1 MTNYEAIKRMTPE
14 QMEIFLDNVYLTGM
28 NNALYLS
35 RLTEDEAADFRY
47 ETYDHPWLVSEAEE
61 ATEYVFDD
69 DGETHMPFY
78 LVKAIYRN
86 AGIDMDE
93 QDVEKEETY
102 GENETSNENKS
113 GLKLSLKMRVRE
125 SAPELDLDGMSPD
138 DLRMLLEDL
147 ENRLEAL
154 EESEPE
160 DDESEEYELW
170 DEAVS
175 DLEDYIDQIEEAI
188 EGME

>member
-35 RLTEDEAADFRY
+35 RLTEDEAAAFHY

-61 ATEYVFDD
+61 ATKYVFDD
-69 DGETHMPFY
+69 DGETYMPFY

-93 QDVEKEETY
+93 QDAEKEETCE
-102 GENETSNENKS
+102 ENETSNENKS

-125 SAPELDLDGMSPD
+125 SAPELDLDDMSLA
-138 DLRMLLEDL
+138 DLKMMLEDL
-147 ENRLEAL
+147 EVRLAEL

-160 DDESEEYELW
+160 DDESEAYDLW
-170 DEAVS
+170 EDAVS

-188 EGME
+188 EEME

>member
-1 MTNYEAIKRMTPE
+1 MTNYEAIKRMTME
-14 QMEIFLDNVYLTGM
+14 QLEIFLDHVYLTGM

-35 RLTEDEAADFRY
+35 RLTEDEVADFDY

-69 DGETHMPFY
+69 DGETYMPFY

-86 AGIDMDE
+86 ADIDVDELDPDQMGSVEVCGGIKFEIDI
-93 QDVEKEETY
+93 K
-102 GENETSNENKS
+102 
-113 GLKLSLKMRVRE
+113 E
-125 SAPELDLDGMSPD
+125 SAPELDLDGMSLA
-138 DLRMLLEDL
+138 DLKVMLEDL
-147 ENRLEAL
+147 VIRLTEL
-154 EESEPE
+154 EDSEPE

-170 DEAVS
+170 DDAVS

-188 EGME
+188 EEFVSSDTD